1 MADMPAPR
9 RKPIVSTIVGIGRHN
24 MMPHDPFKVSVT
36 FMYRQA
42 DPYAV
47 VMDICAIDESA
58 FGVVH
63 VSASQRW
70 EYARS
75 LLADALTGRFMAT
88 PVGDVR
94 VSVLDSCTAQIRLI
108 DPESCPDHP
117 ATFDMHLDLA
127 AVRRFL
133 KESFADV
140 PAGDETLFTDV
151 DGLLVSLFG
160 DNRHRSSGA

>member
-9 RKPIVSTIVGIGRHN
+9 KRPVVSTVVGIARHN

-36 FMYRQA
+36 FTYRQA

-47 VMDICAIDESA
+47 AMDICAIDEDA

-63 VSASQRW
+63 ASSSQRW
-70 EYARS
+70 EFARS
-75 LLADALTGRFMAT
+75 LLADALTGRYMPT
-88 PVGDVR
+88 LIGDVR

-117 ATFDMHLDLA
+117 ATFDMHLDLE

-133 KESFADV
+133 RRSFEDV
-140 PAGDETLFTDV
+140 PAGEETSFTDV
-151 DGLLVSLFG
+151 ESVLVRLFG

>member
-9 RKPIVSTIVGIGRHN
+9 RRPIVSTIVGIGRHN

-36 FMYRQA
+36 FMYRQI

-47 VMDICAIDESA
+47 VMDICAIDEDT
-58 FGVVH
+58 FGVVRA
-63 VSASQRW
+63 SAAQRW
-70 EYARS
+70 EFARS
-75 LLADALTGRFMAT
+75 LLADALTGRRMPT
-88 PVGDVR
+88 LIGDVR

-117 ATFDMHLDLA
+117 AMFDMHLDLK
-127 AVRRFL
+127 AVRRFIR
-133 KESFADV
+133 ESFADV

-151 DGLLVSLFG
+151 DSVLASLFG